1 MRDEQLAEI
10 AELVESGRS
19 LDSAAARTLVREV
32 YRLREA
38 INEHSAVTIRPITP
52 EGTDPSQAWF
62 WTPEWQ
68 AGERAVDEEIAAGQV
83 QTFDDVDALFAHLNR
98 ER

>member
-10 AELVESGRS
+10 AALVESGKA
-19 LDSAAARTLVREV
+19 LDSAAARTLVAEV
-32 YRLREA
+32 YRLRKA
-38 INEHSAVTIRPITP
+38 MNGYPAVSIRPIAP

-68 AGERAVDEEIAAGQV
+68 AGEHAVDEDIAAGQV
-83 QTFDDVDALFAHLNR
+83 QTFADVDALFAHLDR